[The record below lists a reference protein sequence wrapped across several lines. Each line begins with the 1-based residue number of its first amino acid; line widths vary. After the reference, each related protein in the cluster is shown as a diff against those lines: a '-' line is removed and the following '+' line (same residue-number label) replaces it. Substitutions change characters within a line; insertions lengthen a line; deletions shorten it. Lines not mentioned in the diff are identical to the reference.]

1 MVDDTHEVNEHQ
13 WCFAWFEA
21 QPPASGT
28 EKAALVTGC
37 KWFPNST
44 ISISF
49 LDGTEAQKALV
60 RRFSVEWITNLAH
73 LNFSWQPPPNTDIRI
88 TFQYPGAW
96 SVLGTTAKFIPK
108 NRPTMNFGWLKPGVT
123 DEDARRVILH
133 EFGHVLG
140 LIHEHQNPLSGIKW
154 NRAAVIA
161 DLSGPPNNWNAATI
175 QHNMFDQFPPNMI
188 AGTQLDWHS
197 IMLYPIPR
205 SWTID
210 GTSAS
215 LNKTLSDGDKKFIR
229 QQYP

>member
-1 MVDDTHEVNEHQ
+1 M
-13 WCFAWFEA
+13 
-21 QPPASGT
+21 
-28 EKAALVTGC
+28 
-37 KWFPNST
+37 
-44 ISISF
+44 
-49 LDGTEAQKALV
+49 
-60 RRFSVEWITNLAH
+60 
-73 LNFSWQPPPNTDIRI
+73 
-88 TFQYPGAW
+88 
-96 SVLGTTAKFIPK
+96 
-108 NRPTMNFGWLKPGVT
+108 
-123 DEDARRVILH
+123 
-133 EFGHVLG
+133 
-140 LIHEHQNPLSGIKW
+140 IHEHQNPLSGIKW

-161 DLSGPPNNWNAATI
+161 DLSGPPNNWDAATI